1 MTIADLLVLGSGPA
15 ALALAG
21 EAAAQGLAVRLVAPR
36 PEAAWRQN
44 FGGWA
49 DALDGTAAEGCV
61 SCSWAAPLVLTPRRG
76 ERVLDRRYARIS
88 TPKLQA
94 VLRSAC
100 AGNQV
105 EIEAGS
111 ATAVE
116 HGEAVSAVT
125 LADGSVRQ
133 ARVVV
138 DATGTASAF
147 LRRVGDHVPGYQVA
161 YGQVLRVESHPWR
174 CGEMVLMDWSSAS
187 GESGVGD
194 EDQVPSFLYALPLGW
209 DRIFVE
215 ETVLVGRPAASPWA
229 LAQRLE
235 RRLRRL
241 GITPL
246 EVEEEEF
253 CTIAMGGPMPV
264 VGQRTVGF
272 GAAAGFVHPATGY
285 SVSRSL
291 QLAPVVARA
300 LAKGL
305 ETSPAAASAQAWQV
319 MWPADRQRSWDLYR
333 FGMDALCALD
343 RDATGRFFDAF
354 FDLPT
359 PRWVGYQSATLS
371 PGGVSR
377 TMAEM
382 FARADLSTQMRL
394 AGFGA
399 RHPGT
404 LLRAVVSP

>member
-36 PEAAWRQN
+36 PDAAWRQN
-44 FGGWA
+44 FGAWS
-49 DALDGTAAEGCV
+49 DALEGTAAEGCV
-61 SCSWAAPLVLTPRRG
+61 SCSWAAPLVITPHRG

-88 TPKLQA
+88 TPRLQA
-94 VLRSAC
+94 VLRTAC
-100 AGNQV
+100 AGSQV
-105 EIEAGS
+105 AIEAGS
-111 ATAVE
+111 AVAVS
-116 HGEAVSAVT
+116 HGEERSTVT
-125 LADGSVRQ
+125 LSDGSTRD

-147 LRRVGDHVPGYQVA
+147 LRRVGTHVPGYQVA
-161 YGQVLRVESHPWR
+161 YGRLLRVESHPWR

-187 GESGVGD
+187 GSAGVGD
-194 EDQVPSFLYALPLGW
+194 EDRIPSFLYVMPLGW
-209 DRIFVE
+209 DRVFVE
-215 ETVLVGRPAASPWA
+215 ETVLVGRPAASPWS
-229 LAQRLE
+229 LAHRLDRRLQRLDIQT
-235 RRLRRL
+235 LA
-241 GITPL
+241 
-246 EVEEEEF
+246 VEEEEF

-305 ETSPAAASAQAWQV
+305 ETSPASASAQAWQV
-319 MWPADRQRSWDLYR
+319 MWPAERQRSWDLYR

-343 RDATGRFFDAF
+343 REATGRFFDAF

-359 PRWVGYQSATLS
+359 SRWVGYQSATLG

-399 RHPGT
+399 RHPGS